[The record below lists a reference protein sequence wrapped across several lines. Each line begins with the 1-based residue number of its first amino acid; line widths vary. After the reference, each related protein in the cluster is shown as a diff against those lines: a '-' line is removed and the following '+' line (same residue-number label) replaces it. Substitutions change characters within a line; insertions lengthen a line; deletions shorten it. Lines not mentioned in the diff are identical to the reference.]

1 MRIETGIDLVDIDRI
16 RRSMERPRF
25 LQRVFSQE
33 ERDFLLAKRDPG
45 PSAAGNFAAKEAFSK
60 AMGTGLVGFDLSEV
74 SVLRDNGGKPYLEL
88 TGRAQ
93 RLAQGW
99 RFSVSISHTD
109 DTACAMVTAYREEDP
124 LDGGEDEKGGVE
136 PCGL

>member
-60 AMGTGLVGFDLSEV
+60 AMGTGVRGFSLAEV
-74 SVLRDNGGKPYLEL
+74 SVVHDPLGRPALRL
-88 TGRAQ
+88 TGKAAE
-93 RLAQGW
+93 LARGW
-99 RFSVSISHTD
+99 RFALSITHTK
-109 DTACAMVTAYREEDP
+109 DTAAAFVTAWREEEEERP
-124 LDGGEDEKGGVE
+124 
-136 PCGL
+136 